1 MLICMERTEWGTNSG
16 NHKRYSQYSGMMSSA
31 RIHEYQKSLTIDS
44 VSKPVVTHGE
54 AVLVRVG
61 AAGLCHSDLLEQD
74 QTRPFEI

>member
-1 MLICMERTEWGTNSG
+1 
-16 NHKRYSQYSGMMSSA
+16 MMSSA